1 MIAPRDLQVT
11 DHSQLE
17 PPRANEEP
25 QARPHVTTAP
35 TLSAPAAHPRSKQ
48 DSRRDPSRPVNQPE
62 RQEGVAPIPDG
73 CTKQGWKDLLR
84 RVYHNASEHR
94 ITSIAAGVAFYVL
107 LAIFPGI
114 AALVSIYGLFADPS
128 IIGQHLSDLSNVLPS
143 GAIDIIR
150 DQLQRLVS
158 QGAGHLGFA
167 FLFGVAV
174 SLWSANAGMKALF
187 DALNV
192 VHGET
197 EQRGLVELN
206 VISLAFTLGALVF
219 MIVALAAIT
228 VLPVVMSYVKLP
240 GATAWL
246 IALGKWPLLLIIV
259 ATAIATIYRFGPS
272 RQGMRWRW
280 LTWGSAVAALAW
292 LIVSVL
298 FSWYVTNFGS
308 YDKTYGSLGAAI
320 GFMTWIWLSSGVVL
334 LGAALDAELAGPPGE
349 AKLR

>member
-1 MIAPRDLQVT
+1 MD
-11 DHSQLE
+11 
-17 PPRANEEP
+17 PPEGQERA
-25 QARPHVTTAP
+25 AAM
-35 TLSAPAAHPRSKQ
+35 PAGY
-48 DSRRDPSRPVNQPE
+48 E
-62 RQEGVAPIPDG
+62 RH
-73 CTKQGWKDLLR
+73 WKDVLL

-94 ITSIAAGVAFYVL
+94 LTSIAAGVAFYVL

-128 IIGQHLSDLSNVLPS
+128 IIGQHLSDLTSVLPD

-197 EQRGLVELN
+197 EQRSFIELN
-206 VISLAFTLGALVF
+206 IISLGFTLGALAF
-219 MIVALAAIT
+219 MIIALAAIA

-240 GATAWL
+240 GATQWL
-246 IALGKWPLLLIIV
+246 IALGKWPSLLIVV
-259 ATAIATIYRFGPS
+259 AVAIAAVYRFGPS

-280 LTWGSAVAALAW
+280 LTWGSAAAAIAW
-292 LIVSVL
+292 IMVSIL

-320 GFMTWIWLSSGVVL
+320 GFMTWIWLSSAVVL
-334 LGAALDAELAGPPGE
+334 LGAALDAELADPPGT
-349 AKLR
+349 AKPR

>member
-1 MIAPRDLQVT
+1 MD
-11 DHSQLE
+11 
-17 PPRANEEP
+17 PPEGQERA
-25 QARPHVTTAP
+25 AAM
-35 TLSAPAAHPRSKQ
+35 PAGY
-48 DSRRDPSRPVNQPE
+48 E
-62 RQEGVAPIPDG
+62 RH
-73 CTKQGWKDLLR
+73 WKDVLL

-94 ITSIAAGVAFYVL
+94 LTSIAAGVAFYVL

-128 IIGQHLSDLSNVLPS
+128 IIGQHLSDLTSVLPD

-158 QGAGHLGFA
+158 QGVGHLGFA

-197 EQRGLVELN
+197 EQRSFIELN
-206 VISLAFTLGALVF
+206 IISLGFTLGALAF
-219 MIVALAAIT
+219 MIIALAAIA

-240 GATAWL
+240 GATQWL
-246 IALGKWPLLLIIV
+246 IALGKWPSLLIVV
-259 ATAIATIYRFGPS
+259 AVAIAAVYRFGPS
-272 RQGMRWRW
+272 RQGMRWTW
-280 LTWGSAVAALAW
+280 LTWGSAAAAIAW
-292 LIVSVL
+292 IMVSIL

-320 GFMTWIWLSSGVVL
+320 GFMTWIWLSSAVVL
-334 LGAALDAELAGPPGE
+334 LGAALDAELADPPGT
-349 AKLR
+349 AKPR

>member
-1 MIAPRDLQVT
+1 VIDP
-11 DHSQLE
+11 SQLE
-17 PPRANEEP
+17 PPRANAEP
-25 QARPHVTTAP
+25 QARPRVTTAP
-35 TLSAPAAHPRSKQ
+35 TLSAPAGAEDAHPRSKQ
-48 DSRRDPSRPVNQPE
+48 DARRDPLRPVNQPE
-62 RQEGVAPIPDG
+62 RQEGVAAIPAG
-73 CTKQGWKDLLR
+73 YTKEGWKDLLR
-84 RVYHNASEHR
+84 RVYRNASEHR

-219 MIVALAAIT
+219 MIVALAAIA
-228 VLPVVMSYVKLP
+228 VLPVVMSYIKLP

-246 IALGKWPLLLIIV
+246 IALGKWPLLLIVV
-259 ATAIATIYRFGPS
+259 AVAIATIYRFGPS

-320 GFMTWIWLSSGVVL
+320 GFMTWIWLSSAVVL
-334 LGAALDAELAGPPGE
+334 LGAALDAELAGPPSE
-349 AKLR
+349 AKVR

>member
-1 MIAPRDLQVT
+1 VD
-11 DHSQLE
+11 
-17 PPRANEEP
+17 PPEGQE
-25 QARPHVTTAP
+25 QAA
-35 TLSAPAAHPRSKQ
+35 AMPAGY
-48 DSRRDPSRPVNQPE
+48 E
-62 RQEGVAPIPDG
+62 RH
-73 CTKQGWKDLLR
+73 WKDVLL

-94 ITSIAAGVAFYVL
+94 LTSIAAGVAFYVL

-128 IIGQHLSDLSNVLPS
+128 IIGQHLSDLTSVLPD

-158 QGAGHLGFA
+158 QGVGHLGFA

-197 EQRGLVELN
+197 EQRSFIELN
-206 VISLAFTLGALVF
+206 IISLGFTLGALAF
-219 MIVALAAIT
+219 MIIALAAIA

-240 GATAWL
+240 GATQWL
-246 IALGKWPLLLIIV
+246 IALGKWPSLLIVV
-259 ATAIATIYRFGPS
+259 AVAIAAVYRFGPS

-280 LTWGSAVAALAW
+280 LTWGSAAAAIAW
-292 LIVSVL
+292 IMVSIL

-320 GFMTWIWLSSGVVL
+320 GFMTWIWLSSAVVL
-334 LGAALDAELAGPPGE
+334 LGAALDAELADPPGT
-349 AKLR
+349 AKPR

>member
-1 MIAPRDLQVT
+1 MD
-11 DHSQLE
+11 
-17 PPRANEEP
+17 PPEGQERA
-25 QARPHVTTAP
+25 AAM
-35 TLSAPAAHPRSKQ
+35 PAGY
-48 DSRRDPSRPVNQPE
+48 E
-62 RQEGVAPIPDG
+62 RH
-73 CTKQGWKDLLR
+73 WKDVLL

-94 ITSIAAGVAFYVL
+94 LTSIAAGVAFYVL

-128 IIGQHLSDLSNVLPS
+128 IIGQHLSDLTSVLPD

-158 QGAGHLGFA
+158 QGVGHLGFA

-197 EQRGLVELN
+197 EQRSFIELN
-206 VISLAFTLGALVF
+206 IISLGFTLGALAF
-219 MIVALAAIT
+219 MIIALAAIA

-240 GATAWL
+240 GATQWL
-246 IALGKWPLLLIIV
+246 IALGKWPSLLIVV
-259 ATAIATIYRFGPS
+259 AVAIAAVYRFGPS

-280 LTWGSAVAALAW
+280 LTWGSAAAAIAW
-292 LIVSVL
+292 IMVSIL

-320 GFMTWIWLSSGVVL
+320 GFMTWIWLSSAVVL
-334 LGAALDAELAGPPGE
+334 LGAALDAELADPPGT
-349 AKLR
+349 AKPR